1 MGEARR
7 PATAEGMH
15 VRRLGLTAAGL
26 LVIVTI
32 ALALV
37 TNGRAR
43 PNHVVHTCSAT
54 DRQFI
59 EAARTNMTAL
69 ELWSEQYQSGDA
81 SAEDVVGQAKAA
93 AKIMRGTGPTD
104 FSLRQAQRLVIGM
117 LSEYAKGVQLHE
129 RERDA
134 GPTMYRAYGL
144 ANFAH
149 TVLLRAERPLGQLG
163 CDVGPLL

>member
-1 MGEARR
+1 VG
-7 PATAEGMH
+7 

-43 PNHVVHTCSAT
+43 SNHVVHTCSAT

-81 SAEDVVGQAKAA
+81 SAEDVVGQAHAA

-104 FSLRQAQRLVIGM
+104 FSLRQTQHLVIGM
-117 LSEYAKGVQLHE
+117 LTEYAKGVQIHE
-129 RERDA
+129 RHHDA
-134 GPTMYRAYGL
+134 GPHMYRAYGL

-149 TVLLRAERPLGQLG
+149 TVLLRAQSPLEQLG

>member
-1 MGEARR
+1 VG
-7 PATAEGMH
+7 
-15 VRRLGLTAAGL
+15 VRRLGLSAAGL
-26 LVIVTI
+26 LVIATV

-43 PNHVVHTCSAT
+43 PNHLVHTCSAT

-81 SAEDVVGQAKAA
+81 SAEDVVGQARTA

-104 FSLRQAQRLVIGM
+104 FSLQQTRRLVTGM
-117 LSEYAKGVQLHE
+117 LTEYAKGVQIHE
-129 RERDA
+129 RHRDA
-134 GPTMYRAYGL
+134 GPHMYRAYGL
-144 ANFAH
+144 ANYAH
-149 TVLLRAERPLGQLG
+149 MVLLRAQRPLDKLG
-163 CDVGPLL
+163 CDVRPLL

>member
-1 MGEARR
+1 VG
-7 PATAEGMH
+7 

-81 SAEDVVGQAKAA
+81 SAEDVVGQAHAA

-104 FSLRQAQRLVIGM
+104 FSLRQTQHLVIGM
-117 LSEYAKGVQLHE
+117 LTEYEKGVQIHE
-129 RERDA
+129 RHHDA
-134 GPTMYRAYGL
+134 GPHMYRAYGL

-149 TVLLRAERPLGQLG
+149 TVLLRAQSPLEQLG

>member
-1 MGEARR
+1 M
-7 PATAEGMH
+7 
-15 VRRLGLTAAGL
+15 
-26 LVIVTI
+26 VTL

-37 TNGRAR
+37 TNGRAK
-43 PNHVVHTCSAT
+43 PNLVHTCSAT

-69 ELWSEQYQSGDA
+69 EFWSEQYQSGDTT
-81 SAEDVVGQAKAA
+81 AEDVASEANAA
-93 AKIMRGTGPTD
+93 AKIMRGAGPTD
-104 FSLRQAQRLVIGM
+104 FALRQTQRLVIGM

-129 RERDA
+129 KHRDA

-149 TVLLRAERPLGQLG
+149 AVLLRNRQPLAKLG
-163 CDVGPLL
+163 CEVEPLL

>member
-1 MGEARR
+1 M
-7 PATAEGMH
+7 
-15 VRRLGLTAAGL
+15 
-26 LVIVTI
+26 VTL

-37 TNGRAR
+37 TNGRAK
-43 PNHVVHTCSAT
+43 PNLVHTCSAT

-81 SAEDVVGQAKAA
+81 TAEDVTGQAHAA
-93 AKIMRGTGPTD
+93 AKIMRGAGPTD

-117 LSEYAKGVQLHE
+117 LSQYAKGVQLHE
-129 RERDA
+129 KHRDA

-149 TVLLRAERPLGQLG
+149 TVLLRNQQPLAKLG
-163 CDVGPLL
+163 CDVQPLL

>member
-1 MGEARR
+1 VG
-7 PATAEGMH
+7 
-15 VRRLGLTAAGL
+15 VRRIGLSAAGL

-43 PNHVVHTCSAT
+43 PNHLVHTCSAT
-54 DRQFI
+54 DRQFV

-104 FSLRQAQRLVIGM
+104 FSLRQTRRLVTGM
-117 LSEYAKGVQLHE
+117 LTEYAKGVEMHE
-129 RERDA
+129 RHKDA
-134 GPTMYRAYGL
+134 GPHMYRAYGL
-144 ANFAH
+144 ANYAH
-149 TVLLRAERPLGQLG
+149 TVLLHAQRPLSKLG
-163 CDVGPLL
+163 CDVEPLL

>member
-1 MGEARR
+1 VG
-7 PATAEGMH
+7 

-26 LVIVTI
+26 LVIVAI

-43 PNHVVHTCSAT
+43 ANRLVHTCSAT

-81 SAEDVVGQAKAA
+81 SAEDVVGQARAA

-104 FSLRQAQRLVIGM
+104 FSLRQSQRLVIGM

-129 RERDA
+129 RHKDA
-134 GPTMYRAYGL
+134 GPHMYRAYGL
-144 ANFAH
+144 ANYAH

-163 CDVGPLL
+163 CDVQPLL

>member
-1 MGEARR
+1 MV
-7 PATAEGMH
+7 
-15 VRRLGLTAAGL
+15 VRRIGLSAAGL
-26 LVIVTI
+26 LVIVAI

-43 PNHVVHTCSAT
+43 PNRLVHTCSAT

-104 FSLRQAQRLVIGM
+104 FSLRQSRRLVMGM
-117 LSEYAKGVQLHE
+117 LTEYAKGVQLHE
-129 RERDA
+129 RHKDA
-134 GPTMYRAYGL
+134 GPHMYRAYGL
-144 ANFAH
+144 ANYAH
-149 TVLLRAERPLGQLG
+149 TVLLHAERPLDKLG
-163 CDVGPLL
+163 CDVRPLL

>member
-1 MGEARR
+1 MV
-7 PATAEGMH
+7 
-15 VRRLGLTAAGL
+15 VRRIGLSAAGL
-26 LVIVTI
+26 LVIVAI

-43 PNHVVHTCSAT
+43 PNRLVHTCSAT

-104 FSLRQAQRLVIGM
+104 FSLRQTRRLVMGM
-117 LSEYAKGVQLHE
+117 LAEYAKGVQLHE
-129 RERDA
+129 RHKDA
-134 GPTMYRAYGL
+134 GPHMYRAYGL
-144 ANFAH
+144 ANYAH
-149 TVLLRAERPLGQLG
+149 TVLLRAERPLAHLG
-163 CDVGPLL
+163 CDVQPLL

>member
-1 MGEARR
+1 MG
-7 PATAEGMH
+7 
-15 VRRLGLTAAGL
+15 VRRIGLSAAGL
-26 LVIVTI
+26 LVIVAI

-43 PNHVVHTCSAT
+43 PNQLVHTCSAT

-81 SAEDVVGQAKAA
+81 TGEDVVGQAKAA
-93 AKIMRGTGPTD
+93 AKIMRATGPTD
-104 FSLRQAQRLVIGM
+104 FSLRQSRRLVIGM

-129 RERDA
+129 RHKDA
-134 GPTMYRAYGL
+134 GPHMYRAYGL
-144 ANFAH
+144 ANYAH
-149 TVLLRAERPLGQLG
+149 TVLLRAERPLAHLG
-163 CDVGPLL
+163 CDVQPLL

>member
-1 MGEARR
+1 VG
-7 PATAEGMH
+7 

-26 LVIVTI
+26 LVMVTM

-43 PNHVVHTCSAT
+43 TNHLVHTCSAT

-81 SAEDVVGQAKAA
+81 LAADVVGQAKAE

-104 FSLRQAQRLVIGM
+104 FSLRQTQRLVIGM
-117 LSEYAKGVQLHE
+117 LTEYAKGVQIHE
-129 RERDA
+129 HHKDA
-134 GPTMYRAYGL
+134 GPHMYRAYGL
-144 ANFAH
+144 ANYAH
-149 TVLLRAERPLGQLG
+149 TVLLHAQRPLGQLG
-163 CDVGPLL
+163 CDVQPLL

>member
-37 TNGRAR
+37 TNGRAK
-43 PNHVVHTCSAT
+43 PNLVHTCSAT

-59 EAARTNMTAL
+59 EAARTNMAAL

-81 SAEDVVGQAKAA
+81 SAEDVVGQARAA
-93 AKIMRGTGPTD
+93 EKIMRATGPTD
-104 FSLRQAQRLVIGM
+104 FSLRQTQRLVIGM
-117 LSEYAKGVQLHE
+117 LTEYAKGVQIHE
-129 RERDA
+129 RHRDA
-134 GPTMYRAYGL
+134 GPHMYRAYGL

-149 TVLLRAERPLGQLG
+149 TVLLRAQKPLAGLG
-163 CDVGPLL
+163 CDVQPLL